1 VVSYLNTVPLVWG
14 MQHGEQRGLFD
25 LSFAIPAECADRLED
40 GRADI
45 GIVPAVELNRQKL
58 DIIRGCGVACHGAV
72 RSILLISKVPFAE
85 IRTLATDSTSRTSV
99 ALSRIILSRKYGV
112 EPRHWSQAPHIGKML
127 EKADA
132 ALIIGDTALL
142 LDPVTL
148 PFHVLDLGKEWTEMT
163 GLPMVFAVWA
173 ARAGVP
179 RQDPQPFT
187 DSLRF
192 GQEHMDD
199 IVREWHSKLR
209 LSEALV
215 REYLTR
221 NIVFELGERE
231 YAGLQ
236 TFLQYASEL
245 SISMEA
251 KPTEAKKVTV

>member
-1 VVSYLNTVPLVWG
+1 LTQEYKPRVSVVSYLNTVPLIWG
-14 MQHGEQRGLFD
+14 MQHGEQR
-25 LSFAIPAECADRLED
+25 
-40 GRADI
+40 
-45 GIVPAVELNRQKL
+45 ELNRQKL

-112 EPRHWSQAPHIGKML
+112 EPKHWSQAPHIGKML
-127 EKADA
+127 ENADA

-142 LDPVTL
+142 LDPATL

-179 RQDPQPFT
+179 KQDPRSFT
-187 DSLRF
+187 DSLHF
-192 GQEHMDD
+192 GQDHMDD
-199 IVREWHSKLR
+199 IVQEWHSKLR

-221 NIVFELGERE
+221 NIVFELGDRE

-245 SISMEA
+245 SA
-251 KPTEAKKVTV
+251 LTEAKKVTV

>member
-1 VVSYLNTVPLVWG
+1 MASSAACSTCLLLSRPSVPTGWR
-14 MQHGEQRGLFD
+14 M
-25 LSFAIPAECADRLED
+25 A
-40 GRADI
+40 RADI

-58 DIIRGCGVACHGAV
+58 EIIRGLRRRMPRRGSQHSVDLQSSVRRDSHACHRFDVAHFC
-72 RSILLISKVPFAE
+72 RIEPDHPLAE
-85 IRTLATDSTSRTSV
+85 IRRGA
-99 ALSRIILSRKYGV
+99 
-112 EPRHWSQAPHIGKML
+112 
-127 EKADA
+127 A
-132 ALIIGDTALL
+132 ALAAGAAHRQDAGKCGCGFDYRDTALL
-142 LDPVTL
+142 LDPATL

-179 RQDPQPFT
+179 KQDPKPFT

-199 IVREWHSKLR
+199 IVREWYPKLG

-245 SISMEA
+245 ST
-251 KPTEAKKVTV
+251 PTEATKVTV